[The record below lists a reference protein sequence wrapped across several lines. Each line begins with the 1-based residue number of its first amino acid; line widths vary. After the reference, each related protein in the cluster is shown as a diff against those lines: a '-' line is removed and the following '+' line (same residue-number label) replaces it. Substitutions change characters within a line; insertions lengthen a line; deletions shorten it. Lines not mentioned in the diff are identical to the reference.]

1 MHHPL
6 KTLAAA
12 PFAGFALVGVAAAAP
27 LTVTIDGVEDRGGTF
42 YVSVQ
47 TEADYMKPTGTDGT
61 VADAPGIGT
70 VAYAYDVPPGDYA
83 VTVWHD
89 DDGNGQFDYGPD
101 GMPADGWALSGMAAN
116 GPSFEAAKVT
126 VDEDGASVTVSMT
139 YGR

>member
-1 MHHPL
+1 MHTPL
-6 KTLAAA
+6 VPLAAA
-12 PFAGFALVGVAAAAP
+12 SAAVLTLAGKALAAP
-27 LTVTIDGVEDRGGTF
+27 LTVVIDGVEDRGGTF

-61 VADAPGIGT
+61 MTDEPGVST
-70 VAYAYDVPPGDYA
+70 VTETYDVPPGEYA

-89 DDGNGQFDYGPD
+89 DDGNGEFDYGPD
-101 GMPADGWALSGMAAN
+101 GMPADGWALSGMATN

-126 VDEDGASVTVSMT
+126 VDEDGAEVSVSMT

>member
-1 MHHPL
+1 MRYVAKP
-6 KTLAAA
+6 LAAA
-12 PFAGFALVGVAAAAP
+12 SAAALALAGTAAAAP

-61 VADAPGIGT
+61 MTDAPGAGT
-70 VAYAYDVPPGDYA
+70 VTYTYDVPPGDYA

-89 DDGNGQFDYGPD
+89 DDGNGRFDYGPD
-101 GMPADGWALSGMAAN
+101 GMPADGWALSGMAAT
-116 GPSFEAAKVT
+116 GPSFDAAKVT
-126 VDEDGASVTVSMT
+126 VGDGGARVTVSMT